1 MERKGETLGLSSL
14 LKPYRNNV
22 PATCN
27 KKIRLLSIN
36 GEALRKL
43 MRQNRKSGMDIMER
57 VGGIY
62 YSRLNNIRAIITNLR
77 RKYSIIMSRIGE
89 GLRNQEN

>member
-1 MERKGETLGLSSL
+1 
-14 LKPYRNNV
+14 
-22 PATCN
+22 
-27 KKIRLLSIN
+27 
-36 GEALRKL
+36 